1 MKTIVRKSAI
11 PETKAFV
18 IKDLVAPY
26 FDPIWHFH
34 PEYQLF
40 LVLEGRGT
48 QFVGDNIKPF
58 KEGDLVFTGPDL
70 PHLWRNNEAYFDRK
84 NGLSTRGI
92 VIYFQ
97 ENFLEDSVQQK
108 EEMEK
113 IRHLFALSRRGLE
126 VKGKARRQVSELMV
140 ELVGLKGVESII
152 QLLKILDILA
162 HSPDLHPI
170 AHAGYVNLNKE
181 SETDRMNKVY
191 EYVMQNFRQKIS
203 LEEVAALTNMSLSSF
218 SRYFKTRVNKSFSDF
233 LTEIR
238 IDYAC
243 KLLHEER
250 INISQVGYESGFNT
264 LSNFNKQFKEVTGQ
278 TPLLYRKE
286 YLKAAVALEGVAV

>member
-1 MKTIVRKSAI
+1 MKTVVGKSAI

-26 FDPIWHFH
+26 FDPNWHFH

-48 QFVGDNIKPF
+48 RFVGDNIKPF
-58 KEGDLVFTGPDL
+58 KEGDLVFTGPNL
-70 PHLWRNNEAYFDRK
+70 PHLWRSDDAYFDRK
-84 NGLSTRGI
+84 NSLRTRGI
-92 VIYFQ
+92 VVYFQ
-97 ENFLEDSVQQK
+97 ENFLGDSVQQK

-113 IRHLFALSRRGLE
+113 IRHLFQLSGRGLE
-126 VKGKARRQVSELMV
+126 VKGETRRQVSELMIP
-140 ELVGLKGVESII
+140 LVGMKGVESII
-152 QLLKILDILA
+152 QLLKILDALA

-191 EYVMQNFRQKIS
+191 DHVMQNFRQKIT
-203 LEEVAALTNMSLSSF
+203 LEEVATLANMSLSSF
-218 SRYFKTRVNKSFSDF
+218 SRYFKSRVNKSFSDF

-243 KLLHEER
+243 KLLHEET
-250 INISQVGYESGFNT
+250 INISQVGFESGFNT

-278 TPLLYRKE
+278 TPLQYRKE
-286 YLKAAVALEGVAV
+286 YLRVAPGA

>member
-18 IKDLVAPY
+18 IKDLVAPH

-70 PHLWRNNEAYFDRK
+70 PHLWRNDDAYFDRK

-97 ENFLEDSVQQK
+97 ENFLGDSVQQK

-126 VKGKARRQVSELMV
+126 VKGQARRQVSALMV

-152 QLLKILDILA
+152 QLLRILDILA
-162 HSPDLHPI
+162 HAPDLHPI

-191 EYVMQNFRQKIS
+191 EYVMLNFRQKIS

-218 SRYFKTRVNKSFSDF
+218 SRYFKSRVNKSFSDF
-233 LTEIR
+233 LAEIR

-243 KLLHEER
+243 KLLHEET

-264 LSNFNKQFKEVTGQ
+264 LSNFNRQFKEVTGQ
-278 TPLLYRKE
+278 TPLQYRKE
-286 YLKAAVALEGVAV
+286 YLKAAVTLEGVTT

>member
-1 MKTIVRKSAI
+1 MKTVVGKSAI

-18 IKDLVAPY
+18 IKDLVASY
-26 FDPIWHFH
+26 FDPNWHFH

-48 QFVGDNIKPF
+48 RFVGDNIKPF
-58 KEGDLVFTGPDL
+58 KEGDLVFIGPNL
-70 PHLWRNNEAYFDRK
+70 PHLWRSDDAYFDRK
-84 NGLSTRGI
+84 NSLRTRGI
-92 VIYFQ
+92 VVYFQ
-97 ENFLEDSVQQK
+97 ENFLGDSVQQK

-113 IRHLFALSRRGLE
+113 IRHLFQLSSRGLE
-126 VKGKARRQVSELMV
+126 VKGETRRQVSELMIP
-140 ELVGLKGVESII
+140 LVGMKGVESII
-152 QLLKILDILA
+152 QLLKILDALA
-162 HSPDLHPI
+162 HSPDLYPI

-191 EYVMQNFRQKIS
+191 DYVMQNFRQKVT
-203 LEEVAALTNMSLSSF
+203 LEEVATLANMSLSSF
-218 SRYFKTRVNKSFSDF
+218 SRYFKSRVNKSFSDF

-243 KLLHEER
+243 KLLHEET
-250 INISQVGYESGFNT
+250 INISQVGFESGFNT

-278 TPLLYRKE
+278 TPLQYRKK
-286 YLKAAVALEGVAV
+286 YLRVAPGA

>member
-1 MKTIVRKSAI
+1 MKTVVQKSAI
-11 PETKAFV
+11 PESRAFV
-18 IKDLVAPY
+18 VKDLVAPY
-26 FDPIWHFH
+26 FDPNWHFH

-48 QFVGDNIKPF
+48 QFVGDSIKPF

-70 PHLWRNNEAYFDRK
+70 PHLWRNDDAYFDRK
-84 NGLSTRGI
+84 NELSTRGI
-92 VIYFQ
+92 VVYFQ
-97 ENFLEDSVQQK
+97 ENFLGDSVQQK

-126 VKGKARRQVSELMV
+126 VKGETRHQVSELMV
-140 ELVGLKGVESII
+140 DLVGLKGVESII
-152 QLLKILDILA
+152 QLLRILDTLA
-162 HSPDLHPI
+162 HSPHLQPI

-191 EYVMQNFRQKIS
+191 AYVMEHFRQKIS
-203 LEEVAALTNMSLSSF
+203 LEEVAALANMSLSSF
-218 SRYFKTRVNKSFSDF
+218 SRYFKSRVNKSFSDF
-233 LTEIR
+233 LAEIR

-243 KLLHEER
+243 KLLHEET

-264 LSNFNKQFKEVTGQ
+264 LSNFNNQFKEVTGQ
-278 TPLLYRKE
+278 TPLQYRKE
-286 YLKAAVALEGVAV
+286 YLKATVALEGAAP